1 MDYVEN
7 VTVERI
13 KKVIKLKKLKDSFIF
28 AEIYK
33 LNQRYVDQILN
44 TNSNEEIQNI
54 IDDIKESAYLDF
66 KINIDKVT
74 NKNSNFESLSLGEKK
89 DVLIQVLDA
98 NQLYL
103 SYSEIDDEQ
112 YDIPD
117 SVKKFN
123 HSFYNKSKDVKHH
136 E

>member
-74 NKNSNFESLSLGEKK
+74 NKNSNFASLSLGEKK

-117 SVKKFN
+117 SVKN
-123 HSFYNKSKDVKHH
+123 LITPSITNRRM
-136 E
+136 